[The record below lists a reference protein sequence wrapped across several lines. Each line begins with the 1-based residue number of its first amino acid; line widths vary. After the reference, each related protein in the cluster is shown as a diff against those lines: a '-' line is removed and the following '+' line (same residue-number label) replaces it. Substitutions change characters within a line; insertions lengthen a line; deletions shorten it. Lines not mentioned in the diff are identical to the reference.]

1 MKDTGQDLIKK
12 NFVLYYFSVDRD
24 EVLLPCNMD
33 IDLLYKTFLETF
45 QSLPD
50 LYAPLKKISK
60 NKLDFENKLW
70 VSFGL
75 QKSISIKNYYLSK
88 FIRLRD
94 PSKRNPGYD
103 TRNTGILYQLCINK
117 VNNII
122 LLDFFKKILK
132 T

>member
-94 PSKRNPGYD
+94 PS
-103 TRNTGILYQLCINK
+103 
-117 VNNII
+117 
-122 LLDFFKKILK
+122 
-132 T
+132 